1 MKPILVALKHRL
13 TGEPFGLGLTPVQI
27 TLGLLLIGSLSL
39 AIVVLGMM
47 TTVVRS
53 VSQQ

>member
-1 MKPILVALKHRL
+1 
-13 TGEPFGLGLTPVQI
+13 VQI
-27 TLGLLLIGSLSL
+27 TLGLLLTGSLSL

-53 VSQQ
+53 LSQQ